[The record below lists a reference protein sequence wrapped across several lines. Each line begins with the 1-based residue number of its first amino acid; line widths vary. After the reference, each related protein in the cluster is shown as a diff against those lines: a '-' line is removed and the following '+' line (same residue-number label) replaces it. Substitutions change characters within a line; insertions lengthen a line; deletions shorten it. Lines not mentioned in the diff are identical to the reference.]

1 MGSRSRDEETA
12 PLQASLEKKKA
23 ELNEVQQRSG
33 EGILSVIFFVLKAL
47 AAGQIPDGDCQPKRS
62 RGSPR
67 VSVELGGGAKRD
79 DGRGP
84 AFALWRGIQVVLPRF
99 ARRSISGKR

>member
-33 EGILSVIFFVLKAL
+33 EGIPSVIFARLE
-47 AAGQIPDGDCQPKRS
+47 S
-62 RGSPR
+62 SGSW
-67 VSVELGGGAKRD
+67 AD
-79 DGRGP
+79 T
-84 AFALWRGIQVVLPRF
+84 
-99 ARRSISGKR
+99 